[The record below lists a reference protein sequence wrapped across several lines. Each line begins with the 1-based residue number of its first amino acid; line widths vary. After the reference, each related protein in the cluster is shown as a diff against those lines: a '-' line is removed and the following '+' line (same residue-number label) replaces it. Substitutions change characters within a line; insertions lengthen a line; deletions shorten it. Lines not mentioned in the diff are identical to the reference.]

1 MSYTYAIAKRPRSH
15 GFINDSDRV
24 VCAHSQHQQTKI
36 RDLQFHGTSSWA
48 FFF

>member
-24 VCAHSQHQQTKI
+24 VCATLNTNKQK
-36 RDLQFHGTSSWA
+36 
-48 FFF
+48 